1 MAHERNVSLTDKGER
16 GNNMKKYITL
26 NEQDTDLLIK
36 LHDFIYIDS
45 NFIVDHI
52 LTNYADRK
60 YVMQR
65 LRLLEESKYL
75 KSFTVPMPGYEKPGN
90 LYTLDAFGVENVQE
104 LQGFSKWQKKWST
117 DVPAWYQHQLMLN
130 RLVLSYRKQAEEVG
144 LAVKE
149 WIPEARGTFQY
160 GKSKSEVIKPD
171 GVLVVGEA
179 DSEQNIG
186 LFIEL
191 ERSVAKRQN
200 TIQKIQR
207 YNDFLKRGKET
218 LEKYDLYVGFE
229 EPVLDWRVLFVA
241 GNQTNT
247 KKTIRDILSIPS
259 QERSHIKIPVLT
271 ANIEDVQQDAFGDIY
286 HYIFSESIE
295 VKRGL

>member
-1 MAHERNVSLTDKGER
+1 
-16 GNNMKKYITL
+16 MKKYITL

-36 LHDFIYIDS
+36 LHDFIYVDS
-45 NFIVDHI
+45 NFIVEHI

-60 YVMQR
+60 YAMNR
-65 LRLLEESKYL
+65 LRLLEESKYI
-75 KSFTVPMPGYEKPGN
+75 KSFTVPMRGYEKPGN
-90 LYTLDAFGVENVQE
+90 LYTLDAFGVEIVEE
-104 LQGFSKWQKKWST
+104 LQGFSKWQKKWTT

-130 RLVLSYRKQAEEVG
+130 RLVLSYTKQAEELG

-179 DSEQNIG
+179 DSDQNIG
-186 LFIEL
+186 LFVEL

-200 TIQKIQR
+200 TIQKIIR

-218 LEKYDLYVGFE
+218 LEKYDMHVGFE
-229 EPVLDWRVLFVA
+229 EPILDWRVLFIA
-241 GNQTNT
+241 GNETNT
-247 KKTIRDILSIPS
+247 KKTMRDLLSIPA
-259 QERSHIKIPVLT
+259 QERTHIKVPVLA
-271 ANIEDVQQDAFGDIY
+271 ANLEETKKDAFGDIY
-286 HYIFSESIE
+286 HYVFSNSSD
-295 VKRGL
+295 VKKGL